1 MGTGLKL
8 CAMLACAFM
17 AFGCASR
24 QENQTASEAGTP
36 VAELVPGY
44 STEEPANTAAGNAVV
59 HHARKHL
66 GTPYVLGGTRPGGFD
81 CSGFVMWTY
90 NRVGVELPRTAR
102 EQSTVGKKISRV
114 EDMRPGDIVAFNHPK
129 RGYHTGIYLGDGKF
143 IHSPRKKSFVKI
155 NSLSD
160 AYFSKTLLGARRV
173 SFDGSTPLVAQ
184 AEPTL
189 DSYMASRGTK
199 TTVSASAKVVK
210 SKASRR
216 SAAKA
221 TASKKHSAKA
231 VASKNAK
238 QTRTVASKT
247 AKQTKT
253 VAARGNAAKTAKA
266 KQTPKTLA
274 HHNTKAK
281 GSSTAKASPKKNSS
295 RAVSML
301 QQKQAK
307 AAKSGKRS

>member
-24 QENQTASEAGTP
+24 QENQTASEAATP

-44 STEEPANTAAGNAVV
+44 SMDEPASTAAGNAVV
-59 HHARKHL
+59 NHARKHL
-66 GTPYVLGGTRPGGFD
+66 GTPYVLGGTKPGGFD

-102 EQSTVGKKISRV
+102 EQSTVGKKITRV

-160 AYFSKTLLGARRV
+160 SYFSKTLLGARRV
-173 SFDGSTPLVAQ
+173 SFDGSEPLVAQ
-184 AEPTL
+184 AESQL
-189 DSYMASRGTK
+189 DTYMASRGTK
-199 TTVSASAKVVK
+199 TTAAARAKAGK
-210 SKASRR
+210 TRAGSR

-221 TASKKHSAKA
+221 AASKKQSDKA
-231 VASKNAK
+231 VASKTTK
-238 QTRTVASKT
+238 QARALASKT
-247 AKQTKT
+247 TKQGKTIAAK
-253 VAARGNAAKTAKA
+253 GNAAKTAKA
-266 KQTPKTLA
+266 KQAAKTLA
-274 HHNTKAK
+274 HHNAKAK
-281 GSSTAKASPKKNSS
+281 GSATAKASPKKNSS